1 MAKKDMK
8 KDNRREV
15 KKDNR
20 RENKKESKYFG
31 GETPFIKI
39 PDMHNKTFV
48 INSEDSLTKEGIKY
62 SNRVVAE
69 KTATNNQWIGANHLS
84 TEGTKYSNRHQA
96 EKTATNNQWVSRNMP
111 DEK

>member
-1 MAKKDMK
+1 MAHEK
-8 KDNRREV
+8 
-15 KKDNR
+15 
-20 RENKKESKYFG
+20 NKLTSNDWI
-31 GETPFIKI
+31 ET
-39 PDMHNKTFV
+39 
-48 INSEDSLTKEGIKY
+48 DSLTKEGMKY